1 MSTLHQLNRL
11 ASIDACQPATAATDS
26 ILLIEEAVSIML
38 QPHAVSRLSQS
49 AAAVYVLGTDAQARG
64 IQLPAEPG
72 NIKALP
78 VEDWIALCISH
89 DRVVSW

>member
-11 ASIDACQPATAATDS
+11 ASIDASQPATAATDS
-26 ILLIEEAVSIML
+26 ILLIEEAVSIVL
-38 QPHAVSRLSQS
+38 QPHAISRLCQS
-49 AAAVYVLGTDAQARG
+49 AVTVYVLERDAQARG
-64 IQLPAEPG
+64 ILIPAAPE
-72 NIKALP
+72 NIKALG